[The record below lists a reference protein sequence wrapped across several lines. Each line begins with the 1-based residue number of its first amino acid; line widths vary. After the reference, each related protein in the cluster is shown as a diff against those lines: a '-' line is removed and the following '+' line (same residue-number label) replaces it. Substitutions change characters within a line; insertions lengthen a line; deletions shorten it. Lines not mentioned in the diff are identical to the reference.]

1 MENNKLQ
8 SIIDNLIPYLR
19 TIIID
24 EDNDYKPMVLI
35 VAFKQWELP
44 KNNSFNIEI
53 TEINSKLNELNIS
66 INDPNLNLDDLISFI
81 YWDIINYNDIL
92 EKTIER
98 IEREKEEELQKVKES
113 LIQGNNYKPI
123 PNKVEELKETT
134 KNKSKQKNNKEKPI
148 ENIIENNYLNIE
160 KSLLERDTE

>member
-44 KNNSFNIEI
+44 NNNSFNIEI
-53 TEINSKLNELNIS
+53 TEINSKLNELTIS

-123 PNKVEELKETT
+123 PNKVEELKEIT
-134 KNKSKQKNNKEKPI
+134 KNKPKQKIIKEKPI
-148 ENIIENNYLNIE
+148 ENIIDNNYPNIE